1 MHILIKNKLLIYGNY
16 KVKCAIGKRGIGIKK
31 REGDLITPSGIY
43 KIKYIFY
50 RPDKIKNLKTKFRKK
65 TINKKMGWCD
75 DPKSKKYNKLINLP
89 FKFNYEKLY
98 RADGI
103 YDIILVLNFNS
114 KPIKRNRGSA
124 IFIHIAKK
132 NYSPTKG
139 CVAIRRADIKILAK
153 KIDKKTLVKIF

>member
-1 MHILIKNKLLIYGNY
+1 M
-16 KVKCAIGKRGIGIKK
+16 
-31 REGDLITPSGIY
+31 ITPSGIY